1 MPLYSHEEAKAT
13 PTESRAAL
21 GNFGGRLSEENGRM
35 SSGLG
40 RRVLAFSAMAVAL
53 VGCSLQPRPDTG
65 PSGPT
70 APSSMPIAA
79 SETAPGVVR
88 VEPGTCPDV
97 SGAQAAIEPPLSV
110 GPFLTDLLAPLPPG
124 LTERKLWVAS
134 DRDGEDDAI
143 IVVTDPRQ
151 RDVRQQRRPSGKAT
165 VEGTPQFYPGD
176 IATPLAGAYM
186 IKVTVG
192 ADSICMVVRYQ

>member
-1 MPLYSHEEAKAT
+1 
-13 PTESRAAL
+13 
-21 GNFGGRLSEENGRM
+21 M

-70 APSSMPIAA
+70 APSSMP
-79 SETAPGVVR
+79 
-88 VEPGTCPDV
+88 
-97 SGAQAAIEPPLSV
+97 
-110 GPFLTDLLAPLPPG
+110 LPPG

-151 RDVRQQRRPSGKAT
+151 RDVRQQRPSGKAT